1 MDDLNAQQIVLLTLL
16 VSFVTSI
23 ATGIT
28 TVSLLEQAPEPITQ
42 TINRVVEKTVERV
55 IEVKDDNNEEKPVE
69 RIIETVIVNAEDLT
83 IDAIQK
89 NSDSIVRIYSRVG
102 NNRAFVAMGVIVS
115 KNGKVLSDSN
125 NIFQGGEYIG
135 IYSNGEKDLKLSFRE
150 SNNPFAVLEI
160 QGDNTETFVPAS
172 FGDSQGVKLGQSVI
186 SLAGQKSNY
195 VSTGIITSL
204 DKDEIPS
211 DPNNS
216 ASQPVTTVKSIN
228 TSISSD
234 SVLDGSVL
242 LNLKG
247 EIIGIKIN
255 TTIGGSN
262 SFVPSSNVKSFIN
275 YNSSVVAVAE

>member
-55 IEVKDDNNEEKPVE
+55 IEVKDDEQKPVE
-69 RIIETVIVNAEDLT
+69 RIVETVVVNAEDLT

-89 NSDSIVRIYSRVG
+89 NSDSIVRIYSKSG
-102 NNRAFVAMGVIVS
+102 NNRAFVTMGVIVS
-115 KNGKVLSDSN
+115 KNGKVLSDAKN
-125 NIFQGGEYIG
+125 LFNGGTYVG
-135 IYSNGEKDLKLSFRE
+135 VYSTGEKDLKLSFRE

-160 QGDNTETFVPAS
+160 EGENTETFVPAT

-186 SLAGQKSNY
+186 SLAGQKNNF
-195 VSTGIITSL
+195 VSTGIITSV
-204 DKDEIPS
+204 DRDESPV
-211 DPNNS
+211 DPNNPS
-216 ASQPVTTVKSIN
+216 SQPIVTIKSIN
-228 TSISSD
+228 TSISSNNT
-234 SVLDGSVL
+234 LDGSVL

-247 EIIGIKIN
+247 EIIGIKIG
-255 TTIGGSN
+255 TTIVN
-262 SFVPSSNVKSFIN
+262 SDAFVPSSSVRSFL
-275 YNSSVVAVAE
+275 NSNSATVATIE

>member
-55 IEVKDDNNEEKPVE
+55 IEVKDDEQKPVE
-69 RIIETVIVNAEDLT
+69 RIVETVVVNAEDLT

-89 NSDSIVRIYSRVG
+89 NSDSIVRIYSKSG
-102 NNRAFVAMGVIVS
+102 NNRAFVTMGVIVS
-115 KNGKVLSDSN
+115 KNGKVLSDSKN
-125 NIFQGGEYIG
+125 LFNGGTYVG
-135 IYSNGEKDLKLSFRE
+135 LYSTGEKDLKLSFRE

-160 QGDNTETFVPAS
+160 SGENTETFVPAT

-186 SLAGQKSNY
+186 SLAGQKNNF
-195 VSTGIITSL
+195 VSTGIITSI
-204 DKDEIPS
+204 DRDESPA
-211 DPNNS
+211 DPNNPS
-216 ASQPVTTVKSIN
+216 SQPIVTVKSIN
-228 TSISSD
+228 TSISSNNT
-234 SVLDGSVL
+234 LDGSVL

-247 EIIGIKIN
+247 EIIGIKIG
-255 TTIGGSN
+255 TTIVN
-262 SFVPSSNVKSFIN
+262 SDAFVPSSSVRSFL
-275 YNSSVVAVAE
+275 NSNSAIVATIE